1 LIHSRGLAAA
11 VCLNIAI
18 TVTTTMKRA
27 AQTSEERKTMR
38 RALPRRPKH
47 ERAWRAYP
55 RCRMAEELSTMS
67 QPVPAHPC
75 SHPPAETKPVAE
87 VVVRSHSASVVD
99 AAMPMRRAVCTATLN
114 TARMMLSSRRHAS
127 AVRGPLAATLREGLR
142 DRLDARGAS
151 AALPTRHRPSKDT
164 SRWTKSPKTSVVVGG
179 GSALLLWEAT
189 PSEARV
195 RMSFSRH
202 QGSAAR

>member
-1 LIHSRGLAAA
+1 LIHSRGLADA

-18 TVTTTMKRA
+18 TVTTTIKRA
-27 AQTSEERKTMR
+27 AQTTERKTR

-55 RCRMAEELSTMS
+55 RCRTAEEMSTLS
-67 QPVPAHPC
+67 QPVSAHPC

-87 VVVRSHSASVVD
+87 VVVRGHSASVVD
-99 AAMPMRRAVCTATLN
+99 VTMPMRRAVY

-151 AALPTRHRPSKDT
+151 AALPIRHRPSKDT
-164 SRWTKSPKTSVVVGG
+164 SRWINPPKPSVVVDG

-189 PSEARV
+189 PSEARM

>member
-1 LIHSRGLAAA
+1 VGSIYNRGLAAA

-18 TVTTTMKRA
+18 TVTTTIKRA
-27 AQTSEERKTMR
+27 VQNNVILSPQTTEERTTMR

-47 ERAWRAYP
+47 ERVWRAYP
-55 RCRMAEELSTMS
+55 RCRTAEEMSTMS

-87 VVVRSHSASVVD
+87 VVVRGYSASVVD
-99 AAMPMRRAVCTATLN
+99 IAMLVRRRAVCTATLN

-127 AVRGPLAATLREGLR
+127 AVRGPLAATLREGLG

-151 AALPTRHRPSKDT
+151 AALPIRHRPSKDT
-164 SRWTKSPKTSVVVGG
+164 SRWREPLPQRLRNF
-179 GSALLLWEAT
+179 GSMCHSATTRSKALEK
-189 PSEARV
+189 
-195 RMSFSRH
+195 
-202 QGSAAR
+202 